1 MEHAT
6 RNALAPMDFTSEF
19 LNSNGST
26 CHPSPLKSRLEMWS
40 PNRPIIEDIENKI
53 VNANA
58 RREEGLSAK
67 KEKAARDNRNPK
79 VEAKAVAFS
88 AKVKESLD
96 KRMAA
101 AEEISEAVKQEKV
114 QKGSKMADTT
124 KGEAVLLSEKIGATM
139 TKELND
145 KRHAEAEARAKAAK
159 FEKAAKAAKMSD
171 TSKSEAALQ
180 SFTAAQTKED
190 INKRLAEAEA
200 RAVATKKETV
210 AKAAKMST
218 RKAENIKQQFEESIK
233 AKKAADAK
241 RHAEAE
247 ARAETALKTAANKAA
262 KTSEKAAEVQTK
274 RTLLFEMEEEKA
286 AASGL
291 RHAEALARKEAIIQ
305 EKAAKAIRMAGG
317 SPSRKASGKD
327 LEDQQPGGGC
337 NLS

>member
-1 MEHAT
+1 M
-6 RNALAPMDFTSEF
+6 
-19 LNSNGST
+19 G
-26 CHPSPLKSRLEMWS
+26 
-40 PNRPIIEDIENKI
+40 
-53 VNANA
+53 
-58 RREEGLSAK
+58 
-67 KEKAARDNRNPK
+67 
-79 VEAKAVAFS
+79 
-88 AKVKESLD
+88 
-96 KRMAA
+96 
-101 AEEISEAVKQEKV
+101 
-114 QKGSKMADTT
+114 
-124 KGEAVLLSEKIGATM
+124 
-139 TKELND
+139 
-145 KRHAEAEARAKAAK
+145 
-159 FEKAAKAAKMSD
+159 KMSD

-190 INKRLAEAEA
+190 MGKRLAEAEA

-327 LEDQQPGGGC
+327 LEGQQPGGGC

>member
-1 MEHAT
+1 M
-6 RNALAPMDFTSEF
+6 
-19 LNSNGST
+19 G
-26 CHPSPLKSRLEMWS
+26 
-40 PNRPIIEDIENKI
+40 
-53 VNANA
+53 
-58 RREEGLSAK
+58 
-67 KEKAARDNRNPK
+67 
-79 VEAKAVAFS
+79 
-88 AKVKESLD
+88 
-96 KRMAA
+96 
-101 AEEISEAVKQEKV
+101 
-114 QKGSKMADTT
+114 
-124 KGEAVLLSEKIGATM
+124 LSEKIGATM

-247 ARAETALKTAANKAA
+247 ARAETARKQLLTRPQRPPRRQPRCRRSAPFYSKWRKKKRRQADYATRKPSLARRPSSKRKQQKRSAWLVVPRREKLRERTWRASNLGAGA
-262 KTSEKAAEVQTK
+262 TSVEQKEREKKKSAGET
-274 RTLLFEMEEEKA
+274 LFEKEITIDLQAMGVRREMT
-286 AASGL
+286 L
-291 RHAEALARKEAIIQ
+291 RWKKMHVSHLI
-305 EKAAKAIRMAGG
+305 
-317 SPSRKASGKD
+317 
-327 LEDQQPGGGC
+327 
-337 NLS
+337 